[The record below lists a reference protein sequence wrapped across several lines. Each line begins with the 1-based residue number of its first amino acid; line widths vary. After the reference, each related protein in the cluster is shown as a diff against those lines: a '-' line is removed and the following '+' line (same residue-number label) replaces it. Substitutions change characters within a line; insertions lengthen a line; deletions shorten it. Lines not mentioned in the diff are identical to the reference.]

1 MTEGM
6 IFKAVTCYALPLSLF
21 MFPCSCL
28 SSLCLKSKVNLKF
41 FFSTNLRR
49 KDHQVV
55 LLFLLFF

>member
-41 FFSTNLRR
+41 S
-49 KDHQVV
+49 
-55 LLFLLFF
+55 FLQI